1 VERQA
6 LILFLA
12 LLHQRV
18 VAVVGDPPMALLVDQ
33 VVVDG
38 VRQVRLLIQ
47 VVLEIHHQLHPRKV
61 TTVGMGKVAVTEWV
75 VVVAVLE
82 KQATQMDKLL
92 VAMVRHQALLDHQ

>member
-38 VRQVRLLIQ
+38 VRQVRLPIQ
-47 VVLEIHHQLHPRKV
+47 VVLETHHQPLPRKV
-61 TTVGMGKVAVTEWV
+61 MTGDQGMLAVIEQV
-75 VVVAVLE
+75 VVVVVLE
-82 KQATQMDKLL
+82 K
-92 VAMVRHQALLDHQ
+92 